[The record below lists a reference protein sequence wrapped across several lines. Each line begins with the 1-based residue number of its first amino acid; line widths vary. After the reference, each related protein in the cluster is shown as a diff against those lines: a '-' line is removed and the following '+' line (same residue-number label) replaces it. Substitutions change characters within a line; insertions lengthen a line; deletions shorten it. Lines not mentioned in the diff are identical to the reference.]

1 MVISTNAGLWRYIIG
16 DTVVFTCVSPYRIKI
31 NGRIGQF
38 INAFGEEL
46 IMDNAEKA
54 IQIACEKTHANVN
67 EYTAGPKYMS
77 DSNQAAHEWV
87 FEFNN
92 IPNDIDKF
100 TEILDENL
108 KIINSDYAA
117 KRNKNLALQKPILH
131 IVPSGFFYKWMKS
144 QNKLGRQFKVPR
156 LSNNRNHLE
165 SIFKLL
171 KTL

>member
-1 MVISTNAGLWRYIIG
+1 MQKK
-16 DTVVFTCVSPYRIKI
+16 PYKLLVRK
-31 NGRIGQF
+31 
-38 INAFGEEL
+38 L
-46 IMDNAEKA
+46 Y
-54 IQIACEKTHANVN
+54 ANVN

-77 DSNQAAHEWV
+77 DSNLAAHEWV

-92 IPNDIDKF
+92 RPNDIDKF
-100 TEILDENL
+100 TEILDEKL
-108 KIINSDYAA
+108 KELNSDYAA

-144 QNKLGRQFKVPR
+144 QDKLGRQFKVPR